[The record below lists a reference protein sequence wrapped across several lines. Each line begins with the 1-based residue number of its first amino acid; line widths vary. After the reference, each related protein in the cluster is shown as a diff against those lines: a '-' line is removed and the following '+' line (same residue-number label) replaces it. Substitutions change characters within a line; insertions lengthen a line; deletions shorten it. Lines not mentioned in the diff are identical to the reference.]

1 MSVAPHTLRVLVF
14 DVFGTCT
21 DWRGSIIRA
30 GRALRPDADWSTIAD
45 QWRREGYIDPIRR
58 IVAGERGY
66 VSSDVLF
73 REMLDVLDGR
83 HALGLAPDQREQLAL
98 AWRRLAAWPD
108 VAEGLSRLRRRF
120 TIAPLSNGSFATLT
134 WMARSAG
141 MPWDCILSTDLVQTF
156 KPDREA
162 YLLPSRLLDVP
173 TEQVMLVA
181 AHVDDLRAAQAVG
194 LRTALVHR
202 PLEWGA
208 DAAPPQPADH
218 SFDFGARDFVDL
230 AAQLGA

>member
-21 DWRGSIIRA
+21 DWRGSIIGA

-45 QWRREGYIDPIRR
+45 QWRREGYIEPIRR
-58 IVAGERGY
+58 IVAGERSY

-73 REMLDVLDGR
+73 REMLEVLDAR
-83 HALGLAPDQREQLAL
+83 HALGLSPAERDRLAL
-98 AWRRLAAWPD
+98 GWRRLAAWPD

-120 TIAPLSNGSFATLT
+120 SIAPLSNGTFATLT

-141 MPWDCILSTDLVQTF
+141 LPWDCILSTDLAQTF
-156 KPDREA
+156 KPHRDA
-162 YLLPSRLLDVP
+162 YLLPSKLLDVQ

-181 AHVDDLRAAQAVG
+181 AHADDLRAAQTVG
-194 LRTALVHR
+194 LHTALVPR

-208 DAAPPQPADH
+208 EASPPEQPGSA
-218 SFDFGARDFVDL
+218 FDYLARDFVDL